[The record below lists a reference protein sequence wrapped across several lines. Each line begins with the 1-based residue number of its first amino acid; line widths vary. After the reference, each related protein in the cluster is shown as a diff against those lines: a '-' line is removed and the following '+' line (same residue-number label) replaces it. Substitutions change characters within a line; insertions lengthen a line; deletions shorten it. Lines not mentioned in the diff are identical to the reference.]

1 MDINFLA
8 LTHFNKLFLILNRF
22 LWFLYIMELVFFLI
36 FTFFVHRWAAS
47 DILAQDKQAFLPIEN
62 KTCPSYKIKKWLIII
77 KTVHSVLNSHQEN
90 LAGKGCSISQWN
102 WQNWYFSSFIGGRLT
117 YFLIGKPLILIQPLL
132 GNGEGGVNLFLH
144 KLKSLDFIFYRN
156 DVKLVKEWVKLF
168 SKYDLLILSIIS
180 KLELALETNQNNTI

>member
-1 MDINFLA
+1 MGRLIPFLLISYKTSQKTSITILWSYGKQIHIVKTNYVIWKHFYCVFKNMDINFLA

-62 KTCPSYKIKKWLIII
+62 KTCLSYKIKKWLIII

-117 YFLIGKPLILIQPLL
+117 YYLIGKP
-132 GNGEGGVNLFLH
+132 
-144 KLKSLDFIFYRN
+144 
-156 DVKLVKEWVKLF
+156 
-168 SKYDLLILSIIS
+168 
-180 KLELALETNQNNTI
+180 